1 MSGGYMSRQIFTLTI
16 IILISTNS
24 LAFSR
29 GELQLDSSQIS
40 FHTPYSLTSITV
52 DALLSKY
59 SIVQNYPYPFNP
71 EININFSFKEVENYP
86 DPVNSVIYI
95 NLMYKKVDVYEIAET

>member
-59 SIVQNYPYPFNP
+59 SIV
-71 EININFSFKEVENYP
+71 KNYP